1 MERLDP
7 SRGTLINARVDVR
20 LTSEAVSVPGT
31 RRPAYSALVATSG
44 LCALIA
50 LAPLPF
56 GSMDMRIVAVWV
68 SLLSLVLFLTAL
80 QALGPRDMAFV
91 CAFTVISLAWIEVIS
106 EQLGWTALVSR
117 HLTAPISGEASHILA
132 QQLDGSVSVARNQA
146 LFSAG
151 SQIAF
156 FLSILCGYLVGR
168 DRVTAQMLLICFL
181 GSGLAYAIYGLVALV
196 FWPNYFLWR
205 QKYNYL
211 SSLTATFI
219 NPNVAASYFG
229 AVTLGWILF
238 STRFS
243 GRRSHEAPIL
253 WWELVRSRLHAA
265 SPRKVFYLLACFVL
279 LTTTMLTGS
288 RAGSVLALFCL
299 AGAVGTH
306 FRRKLPRQRLLWIF
320 PVGAVAFVVVAISIF
335 APRVNQR
342 FGIQGFFDAARWE
355 TYASTVEIIKSYPWL
370 GSGLGTFR
378 WVFPAY
384 RSGDV
389 PSYGIW
395 EQAHNTTLELAAEMG
410 LPFTL
415 IVGVGWIAMLAIL
428 GRGMLVRNHDAI
440 LPTSAFWIGVL
451 AIVHSQVDFPLQ
463 IPGFALAIGPI
474 LGMGMAQ
481 SFSAKG
487 R

>member
-7 SRGTLINARVDVR
+7 GRCTLLNTRVEVR
-20 LTSEAVSVPGT
+20 LTSDAVNARSS
-31 RRPAYSALVATSG
+31 RQPAYPALLATSG
-44 LCALIA
+44 LCVLIA

-56 GSMDMRIVAVWV
+56 GSMDIRIVAVWV
-68 SLLSLVLFLTAL
+68 ALLSMVLFLAAL
-80 QALGPRDMAFV
+80 QALGPRDIAFL
-91 CAFTVISLAWIEVIS
+91 CGFTAISLAWIVVIS
-106 EQLGWTALVSR
+106 EQLGWTALLSR
-117 HLTAPISGEASHILA
+117 HLTAVIWDEASAILA
-132 QQLDGSVSVARNQA
+132 EQLDRSVSVARNQP

-151 SQIAF
+151 PQIAF

-168 DRVTAQMLLICFL
+168 DRHAAQMLLICFL

-196 FWPNYFLWR
+196 LWPNYFLWH

-229 AVTLGWILF
+229 AVTSGWILYA
-238 STRFS
+238 TRFS
-243 GRRSHEAPIL
+243 GLGSHEAPVL
-253 WWELVRSRLHAA
+253 WWELIRSRLHAT
-265 SPRKVFYLLACFVL
+265 SPRNILHLLACFVT

-299 AGAVGTH
+299 TGAIGTH
-306 FRRKLPRQRLLWIF
+306 LRRKLQRRRLLWIF
-320 PVGAVAFVVVAISIF
+320 PVGAVAFVLVAISIF

-342 FGIQGFFDAARWE
+342 FGVQGFFDVARWE
-355 TYASTVEIIKSYPWL
+355 TYASTVEMIKGYPWL

-378 WVFPAY
+378 WIFPSY

-389 PSYGIW
+389 PSYGVW

-415 IVGVGWIAMLAIL
+415 MVGMWWVAMLAIL
-428 GRGMLVRNHDAI
+428 GRGMLGRNRDAI

-451 AIVHSQVDFPLQ
+451 AMAHSQVDFPLQ

-481 SFSAKG
+481 SFSTKG

>member
-7 SRGTLINARVDVR
+7 GRGTLLDTRVGVR
-20 LTSEAVSVPGT
+20 LTSDAVSASGA
-31 RRPAYSALVATSG
+31 RQPAYSALLATSG
-44 LCALIA
+44 LCVLIA

-56 GSMDMRIVAVWV
+56 GSMDIRIVAVWV
-68 SLLSLVLFLTAL
+68 SLLSMVLFLAAL
-80 QALGPRDMAFV
+80 QALGPRDIAFL
-91 CAFTVISLAWIEVIS
+91 CGFTATSLAWMVVIS
-106 EQLGWTALVSR
+106 EQLGWTALLSR
-117 HLTAPISGEASHILA
+117 HLTAVIWDDASTILA
-132 QQLDGSVSVARNQA
+132 EQLDRSVSVARNQA
-146 LFSAG
+146 FFSAG
-151 SQIAF
+151 PQIAF

-168 DRVTAQMLLICFL
+168 DRLAAQTLFICFL

-196 FWPNYFLWR
+196 FWPNYFLWH

-211 SSLTATFI
+211 SSLTGTFI

-238 STRFS
+238 ATRFS
-243 GRRSHEAPIL
+243 GRDSPEAPVL
-253 WWELVRSRLHAA
+253 RWELIRSRLHAP
-265 SPRKVFYLLACFVL
+265 SPRKTFCLLACFVM
-279 LTTTMLTGS
+279 LTTAMLTGS

-306 FRRKLPRQRLLWIF
+306 FRRYLQRQRLFWIF
-320 PVGAVAFVVVAISIF
+320 PVGAVAFVCVAISIF
-335 APRVNQR
+335 VPRVNQR
-342 FGIQGFFDAARWE
+342 FGVQGFFDVARWE
-355 TYASTVEIIKSYPWL
+355 TYASTVEIIKGYPWL

-378 WVFPAY
+378 WVFPSY

-389 PSYGIW
+389 PSYGVW

-415 IVGVGWIAMLAIL
+415 LVGIGWVAMLAIL
-428 GRGMLVRNHDAI
+428 GRGMLGRNRDAI

-451 AIVHSQVDFPLQ
+451 AMVHSQVDFPLQ

>member
-7 SRGTLINARVDVR
+7 IRGTSIKTRAGVR
-20 LTSEAVSVPGT
+20 LTSHAVSAPGP
-31 RRPAYSALVATSG
+31 RQPAYSALLATSG
-44 LCALIA
+44 LCVLIA
-50 LAPLPF
+50 SAPLPF

-68 SLLSLVLFLTAL
+68 SLLSAVLFLTAL
-80 QALGPRDMAFV
+80 QALGPRDIAFL
-91 CAFTVISLAWIEVIS
+91 CGFTAISLAWIVVIS
-106 EQLGWTALVSR
+106 EQLGWTALVSQ
-117 HLTAPISGEASHILA
+117 HLTAAVWGEASTILA
-132 QQLDGSVSVARNQA
+132 EQLDGSVSIARNQA
-146 LFSAG
+146 FFSAG

-168 DRVTAQMLLICFL
+168 DRLAAQMLLICFL
-181 GSGLAYAIYGLVALV
+181 GSGLAYAIYGLVALA
-196 FWPNYFLWR
+196 FWPNYFLWH

-229 AVTLGWILF
+229 AVTVAWVLF
-238 STRFS
+238 TIRFS
-243 GRRSHEAPIL
+243 AHRPHEGPIV
-253 WWELVRSRLHAA
+253 WWELVRSHLHAA
-265 SPRKVFYLLACFVL
+265 SPRKIFCLLACFL
-279 LTTTMLTGS
+279 TLTTTMLTGS
-288 RAGSVLALFCL
+288 RAGSVLTLFCL
-299 AGAVGTH
+299 AGAIGTH
-306 FRRKLPRQRLLWIF
+306 FGKKLQRQRLLWTF
-320 PVGAVAFVVVAISIF
+320 PVGAVVFVLVAVSIF

-342 FGIQGFFDAARWE
+342 FGLEGFFDVARWE
-355 TYASTVEIIKSYPWL
+355 TYVSTVEIIKSYPWL
-370 GSGLGTFR
+370 GSGLGSFR
-378 WVFPAY
+378 WIFPSY

-415 IVGVGWIAMLAIL
+415 IVGIGWVAMLALL
-428 GRGMLVRNHDAI
+428 GRGMLGRNRDAI

-481 SFSAKG
+481 TFSAKG

>member
-7 SRGTLINARVDVR
+7 GRGTLINARVDVR
-20 LTSEAVSVPGT
+20 FTSDAVSAPGAG
-31 RRPAYSALVATSG
+31 RPAYSALLATSG
-44 LCALIA
+44 LCVLIA

-56 GSMDMRIVAVWV
+56 GSMDTRIVAAWV
-68 SLLSLVLFLTAL
+68 SLLSVVLFLAAL
-80 QALGPRDMAFV
+80 QALGPRDIAFL
-91 CAFTVISLAWIEVIS
+91 CGFTAISLAWIVVIS
-106 EQLGWTALVSR
+106 EQLGWTTPVSR
-117 HLTAPISGEASHILA
+117 HLTAVIWDEASAILA
-132 QQLDGSVSVARNQA
+132 EQLDGSVSVARNQA
-146 LFSAG
+146 FFSAG

-168 DRVTAQMLLICFL
+168 DRLAAQMLLICFL

-196 FWPNYFLWR
+196 FWPNYFLWH

-229 AVTLGWILF
+229 AMTLGWVLF
-238 STRFS
+238 ATRFS
-243 GRRSHEAPIL
+243 GHRSNDAPIL
-253 WWELVRSRLHAA
+253 WWELIRSRLHAA
-265 SPRKVFYLLACFVL
+265 SPRKIFYLLACFVM
-279 LTTTMLTGS
+279 LTATMLTGS
-288 RAGSVLALFCL
+288 RAGSVLALLCL
-299 AGAVGTH
+299 AGAIGTH
-306 FRRKLPRQRLLWIF
+306 FRRRLQRRRLLWISPF
-320 PVGAVAFVVVAISIF
+320 GAVAFVLVAISIF

-342 FGIQGFFDAARWE
+342 FGLQGFFDVGRWE
-355 TYASTVEIIKSYPWL
+355 TYTSTVEIIKSYPWL

-378 WVFPAY
+378 WIFPSY

-389 PSYGIW
+389 PSYGVW

-410 LPFTL
+410 LPFML
-415 IVGVGWIAMLAIL
+415 IMGIGWIAMLAIL
-428 GRGMLVRNHDAI
+428 GRGMLGRDRDAM

-451 AIVHSQVDFPLQ
+451 AIAHSQVDFPLQ

>member
-7 SRGTLINARVDVR
+7 GRGTLVNTRVDVR
-20 LTSEAVSVPGT
+20 LTSEAVSAPGT
-31 RRPAYSALVATSG
+31 GRPAYSVLLAISG
-44 LCALIA
+44 LCVLIA

-68 SLLSLVLFLTAL
+68 SLLSAVLFLAAL
-80 QALGPRDMAFV
+80 RPLGPRDFAFL
-91 CAFTVISLAWIEVIS
+91 CGFTAISLAWIVVIS
-106 EQLGWTALVSR
+106 EQLGWTALASR
-117 HLTAPISGEASHILA
+117 HLTAAIWDRTSAILA
-132 QQLDGSVSVARNQA
+132 EQPDGSVSVARNQA
-146 LFSAG
+146 FFSAG
-151 SQIAF
+151 PQIAF

-168 DRVTAQMLLICFL
+168 YRFAAQMLLICFL

-196 FWPNYFLWR
+196 LWPNYFLWH

-211 SSLTATFI
+211 SSLTGTFT

-229 AVTLGWILF
+229 AVTLGWVLF
-238 STRFS
+238 ATRFS
-243 GRRSHEAPIL
+243 GDRSNEAPIL

-265 SPRKVFYLLACFVL
+265 SPRKIFYLLACFVM

-288 RAGSVLALFCL
+288 RAGSVLALLCL

-306 FRRKLPRQRLLWIF
+306 FRRKLQRRRLLWIV
-320 PVGAVAFVVVAISIF
+320 PVGAVSFVLVAVSIF

-342 FGIQGFFDAARWE
+342 FGIQGFFDVARWE
-355 TYASTVEIIKSYPWL
+355 TYASTIEIIKTYPWL

-378 WVFPAY
+378 WVFPSY
-384 RSGDV
+384 RSGDI
-389 PSYGIW
+389 PSYGVW
-395 EQAHNTTLELAAEMG
+395 EQAHNTSLELAAEMG

-415 IVGVGWIAMLAIL
+415 VVGMGWVAMLAIL
-428 GRGMLVRNHDAI
+428 GRGMLGRNRDAI

-451 AIVHSQVDFPLQ
+451 AVGHSQVDFPLQ